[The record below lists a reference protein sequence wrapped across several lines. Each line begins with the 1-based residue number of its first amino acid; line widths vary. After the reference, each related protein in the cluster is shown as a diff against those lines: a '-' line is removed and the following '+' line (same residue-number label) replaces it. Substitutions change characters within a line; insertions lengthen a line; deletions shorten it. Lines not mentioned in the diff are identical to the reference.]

1 MEVRSKGLK
10 YRKKQ
15 FYNNLATV
23 LQEIHLMKRQTNG
36 ERSKALKQRKVQFY
50 YNLATVLQE
59 KRLITRETNGSK
71 K

>member
-1 MEVRSKGLK
+1 MEAR
-10 YRKKQ
+10 
-15 FYNNLATV
+15 N
-23 LQEIHLMKRQTNG
+23 
-36 ERSKALKQRKVQFY
+36 KALKQRKVQFY